1 MKSELRASCN
11 EAFADFRVRIL
22 LGEVVDEHLSE
33 FLSSRIPLGLIFVI
47 PLRLGRILVG
57 ILRVEDFRSN
67 AFELRRDLE
76 TEVRD
81 LLRRSFVDGT
91 AVDSVD
97 DAARILDG
105 DALAIAVPA
114 RVDEV
119 CLRAVCLYALNE
131 LMRIFRRRQLE
142 ECLAEASGER
152 RSRLRDAALRASQL
166 GREAGE
172 EVYCICS
179 GVRME
184 TGGSTPNA
192 SAARK
197 MTLLAAGAALRS
209 LTKPLTVL
217 LMWSIG

>member
-1 MKSELRASCN
+1 MVLPLFYHVCQMDTTRAQAQKKSLTRRLFLFVSAMLAGKSELRASCN

-47 PLRLGRILVG
+47 PLRLRRILVG

-97 DAARILDG
+97 DATRILDG

-119 CLRAVCLYALNE
+119 CLRAVRLYALNE

-152 RSRLRDAALRASQL
+152 RSRLVMPRSVPASL
-166 GREAGE
+166 DVKPE
-172 EVYCICS
+172 
-179 GVRME
+179 
-184 TGGSTPNA
+184 
-192 SAARK
+192 RK
-197 MTLLAAGAALRS
+197 
-209 LTKPLTVL
+209 
-217 LMWSIG
+217 